1 MVNWQKIIYD
11 DVISFRLID
20 ENNKVLIVPEDE
32 NNRHYQEYIAWIA
45 EGNEP
50 EVIND

>member
-1 MVNWQKIIYD
+1 MYKI
-11 DVISFRLID
+11 VILDGEEKLSSDLYSHIPMDRS
-20 ENNKVLIVPEDE
+20 
-32 NNRHYQEYIAWIA
+32 NRHYQEYLEWLA